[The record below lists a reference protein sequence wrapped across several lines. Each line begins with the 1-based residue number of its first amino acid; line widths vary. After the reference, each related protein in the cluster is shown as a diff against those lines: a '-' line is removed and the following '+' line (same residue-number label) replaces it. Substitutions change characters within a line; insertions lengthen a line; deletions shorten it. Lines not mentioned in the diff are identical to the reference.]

1 MAQQVLNSFFFH
13 AHIQQTSNHGERD
26 HPLQATN
33 DMQVI
38 LCSNGRQEQK
48 AMRERPVRL
57 LLGLKKGDHAIEDL
71 LAEIVVDD
79 GAIPALSQ
87 NLVPVPTAYL
97 SSLRGQ
103 SYAN

>member
-1 MAQQVLNSFFFH
+1 
-13 AHIQQTSNHGERD
+13 
-26 HPLQATN
+26 
-33 DMQVI
+33 MQVI